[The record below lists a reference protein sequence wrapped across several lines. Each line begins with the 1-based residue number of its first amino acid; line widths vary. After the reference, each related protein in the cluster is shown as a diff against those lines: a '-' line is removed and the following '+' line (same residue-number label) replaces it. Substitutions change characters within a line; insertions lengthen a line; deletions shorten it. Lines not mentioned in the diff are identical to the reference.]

1 MYLSYFSLSFSI
13 LLVSHCF
20 LPLYFSDI
28 TACSMLFPTSCCLFL
43 FLFFLLLVQPTSILS
58 EFFSLLN
65 SLLPAVYLAMSSPL
79 MSITSIPYRTLGR
92 TTLFQ
97 YVFLVTIRSSL
108 CIFFFYERVCHRA
121 QSPDLFRHF
130 IFLSFKYISLCLYC
144 NT

>member
-1 MYLSYFSLSFSI
+1 MYLSYFSLSSSI

-43 FLFFLLLVQPTSILS
+43 FLLFLLLVQPTSILS

-65 SLLPAVYLAMSSPL
+65 SLLTAVYLAMSSPL
-79 MSITSIPYRTLGR
+79 KSITSIPYRTLGSI
-92 TTLFQ
+92 TLFQ

-108 CIFFFYERVCHRA
+108 CFFYEIFYYRA

-130 IFLSFKYISLCLYC
+130 IFLTFKYISLCLYC